1 MYTSVVK
8 QTSKEDKVVAVEEHL
23 EEHHEE
29 NKTMNR
35 QYFVQFESLIS
46 NAFSKRSPFRQNCN
60 NFDLSYSY

>member
-1 MYTSVVK
+1 MGDSKFHSVVK

-35 QYFVQFESLIS
+35 QYFVQFESFVITRKQKL
-46 NAFSKRSPFRQNCN
+46 NLHKTKM
-60 NFDLSYSY
+60 

>member
-1 MYTSVVK
+1 MGDSKFHSVVK

-35 QYFVQFESLIS
+35 QYFVQFES
-46 NAFSKRSPFRQNCN
+46 FKRVFLA
-60 NFDLSYSY
+60 LSS

>member
-1 MYTSVVK
+1 MGDSKFHSVVK

-46 NAFSKRSPFRQNCN
+46 KPFSERPPRRQNCN
-60 NFDLSYSY
+60 Y